1 MKLLKEKHFL
11 FCEEEN
17 CHIFFFMKEKKKS
30 DAHLC
35 SQVCRA
41 DGGGGDD
48 GEGLSIYS
56 VLVCC
61 RGVIALKRPG
71 LKLLFY
77 KY

>member
-11 FCEEEN
+11 FREEEN
-17 CHIFFFMKEKKKS
+17 CHIFFFFYKRKKKKS
-30 DAHLC
+30 HLRR
-35 SQVCRA
+35 QVCRA

-61 RGVIALKRPG
+61 RGVIALKRAG